1 MYQSPITPL
10 GQSPRFLRV
19 TDTITVNRTLREN
32 FIIIVYLQQIDI

>member
-19 TDTITVNRTLREN
+19 TDTITLNRTLREN
-32 FIIIVYLQQIDI
+32 LGLI